1 MVGVDHTG
9 RVVYDFDKMVEC
21 LMEEEGWDETEA
33 IEWIEYNTLRAL
45 PYCQGKAPIVLYNY
59 TNVFADYAIK
69 ETNE

>member
-1 MVGVDHTG
+1 
-9 RVVYDFDKMVEC
+9 
-21 LMEEEGWDETEA
+21 MEEEGWEETEA

-69 ETNE
+69 EKNE

>member
-1 MVGVDHTG
+1 
-9 RVVYDFDKMVEC
+9 
-21 LMEEEGWDETEA
+21 MEEEGWEETEA

-45 PYCQGKAPIVLYNY
+45 SYCQGKAPIVLYNY